1 METSGLQKREELR
14 DSLQCL
20 NFQWYLDTVY
30 PDAPFPNRH
39 HYLGRVRYLL
49 DIIIGYV
56 KM

>member
-39 HYLGRVRYLL
+39 HYLGRVRYLP
-49 DIIIGYV
+49 IIGIKYV